1 MTFKEREEHLQQ
13 RVARGWNED
22 EDIITCMMEIDRLRR
37 ELGEMPPLPPMEA
50 NRECATCGEKVVCM
64 NCYARDA
71 EEYAEARFE
80 HGSG

>member
-1 MTFKEREEHLQQ
+1 VTFKAREEHFRQ
-13 RVARGWNED
+13 RATRGWVDD
-22 EDIITCMMEIDRLRR
+22 EDIIVLLAEIDRLKG
-37 ELGEMPPLPPMEA
+37 ELGEGPPLPELAP
-50 NRECATCGEKVVCM
+50 NRECATCEGQVVCM